1 MSGYLFLPSLPFMP
15 ASARIVFYHRLAY
28 TFYRQLSRLGF
39 DKSFVPMPESDL
51 EQDELVLTEDETN
64 LEKPSLYRVLIH
76 NDNFTT
82 MEFVIHVLQNVFQ
95 HSESDSVRIMLN
107 VHVQGVGIA
116 GIYPFEIAEMKVAK
130 VTSLA
135 QANEFPLLCTIEE
148 S

>member
-1 MSGYLFLPSLPFMP
+1 
-15 ASARIVFYHRLAY
+15 
-28 TFYRQLSRLGF
+28 
-39 DKSFVPMPESDL
+39 MPESDL
-51 EQDELVLTEDETN
+51 EQDELVLTEDETD
-64 LEKPSLYRVLIH
+64 LEKPPLYRVLIH

-95 HSESDSVRIMLN
+95 HSESVSVRIMLN

-148 S
+148 M